1 MELSE
6 VRGAEENR
14 VMKETM
20 NEKDFIELMNKVKEL
35 DPERYRFTI
44 YTLGLRESGAEEE
57 DIHYLANR
65 PELIRAFEKIV
76 KKYENL
82 NMLQIEN
89 VG

>member
-14 VMKETM
+14 VMQETM

-82 NMLQIEN
+82 N
-89 VG
+89 

>member
-1 MELSE
+1 
-6 VRGAEENR
+6 
-14 VMKETM
+14 MKETM

-35 DPERYRFTI
+35 DPGRYRFTI

-82 NMLQIEN
+82 N
-89 VG
+89 

>member
-1 MELSE
+1 MLRNYYETDYIHTLRDLLERSE
-6 VRGAEENR
+6 KKYGL
-14 VMKETM
+14 
-20 NEKDFIELMNKVKEL
+20 DFAYKEL

-82 NMLQIEN
+82 N
-89 VG
+89 

>member
-1 MELSE
+1 MGLAEG
-6 VRGAEENR
+6 RGAEENR
-14 VMKETM
+14 VMIEPM
-20 NEKDFIELMNKVKEL
+20 NEKDFIELMNKVTAL
-35 DPERYRFTI
+35 YPERFRFTI

-82 NMLQIEN
+82 N
-89 VG
+89 